1 MNYGICIVSVAAVRA
16 EASDRAEMVTQL
28 LFGEK
33 VEVTETTT
41 KWLKIKNKYD
51 DYEGWIDPKMLLKI
65 EEKIF
70 LEAESDIYA
79 ADLVNLAIENNLPIT
94 LTIGAHLLNFN
105 VNLIQIEDKKFE

>member
-65 EEKIF
+65 EEKMLKLHLIAKWLHKIR
-70 LEAESDIYA
+70 LEVKRKYKI
-79 ADLVNLAIENNLPIT
+79 
-94 LTIGAHLLNFN
+94 
-105 VNLIQIEDKKFE
+105 